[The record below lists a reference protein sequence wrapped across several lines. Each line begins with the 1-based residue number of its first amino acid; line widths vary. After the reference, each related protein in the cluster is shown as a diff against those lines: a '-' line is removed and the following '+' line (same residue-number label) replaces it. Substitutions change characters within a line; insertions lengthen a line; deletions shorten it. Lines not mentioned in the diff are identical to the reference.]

1 MVVETD
7 RFADRGIDQLLL
19 AEYLHDFNKD
29 NDDSFPE
36 ETLGLL
42 KFKDRES
49 AKRTLEWVKSRVQKE
64 PTGKFPIFESSI
76 DELPDGRFQID
87 AFKTDK
93 NGESNRVC

>member
-1 MVVETD
+1 MKGMK
-7 RFADRGIDQLLL
+7 RKPCRRYCLINFCL

-64 PTGKFPIFESSI
+64 HTGKFPIFEK
-76 DELPDGRFQID
+76 LHRRTAGRPL
-87 AFKTDK
+87 
-93 NGESNRVC
+93 SN